1 MRRFPASTASSRRAL
16 VALAAGAVV
25 VAVPAHAADRGD
37 ELKDKK
43 HKVEKKIDKADHAAE
58 ESSEA
63 LKAANAALAE
73 AQSDLV
79 DARAYLAQTRG
90 ELAAAEAL
98 DRLMQQRLDAAI
110 ERLLKAQKDLADGEA
125 HVAEQE
131 DDLRAM
137 VVANYEQGDPGLM
150 GLSMVFTSQEP
161 ADIAGSMSASS
172 SVVNKESAIL
182 DSLEATKVLLE
193 VHRQEMEK
201 AKEEVAQRRAE
212 AAANL
217 ARKQSLEMQAESA
230 EAQVSEMVN
239 LRAQA
244 RDAAVKAK
252 KADLVVL
259 KNLIVERD
267 RIADLIAAEASK
279 GAGYTGPVHG
289 NGFLDAP
296 VDGRVTSPFGWRVH
310 PIYGYRALHNGIDI
324 GAACGTPIRASQ
336 SGTVLSAYYQ
346 SAWGNRLIMDHGV
359 KYGVGVATIY
369 NHLSGYAASVGEHVK
384 KGEVIAY
391 VGTTGWSTGCHLHY
405 TVLENGV
412 AVDPLKWL

>member
-1 MRRFPASTASSRRAL
+1 

-25 VAVPAHAADRGD
+25 VAVPAHAAERGD
-37 ELKDKK
+37 DLKDKK
-43 HKVEKKIDKADHAAE
+43 HKVEKKIDKADHQAE

-98 DRLMQQRLDAAI
+98 DRLMQQRLDAAVQ
-110 ERLLKAQKDLADGEA
+110 RLLKAQKDLADGEA

-172 SVVNKESAIL
+172 SVVNKQSAIL

-230 EAQVSEMVN
+230 ESQVSQMVN

-244 RDAAVKAK
+244 RDAAAKAK

-259 KNLIVERD
+259 KNLVVERD

-279 GAGYTGPVHG
+279 GAGYTGPVSG

-296 VDGRVTSPFGWRVH
+296 VDGPVTSPYGWRIH
-310 PIYGYRALHNGIDI
+310 PIYGYRSLHDGTDF
-324 GAACGTPIRASQ
+324 GVACGEPIRAAAR
-336 SGTVLSAYYQ
+336 GKVLTEYYQ
-346 SAWGNRLIMDHGV
+346 TAYGNRIVIDHGV
-359 KYGVGVATIY
+359 HYGVGVATIS
-369 NHLSGYAASVGEHVK
+369 NHLSGYAVAVGETVK
-384 KGEVIAY
+384 RGQTIGY
-391 VGTTGWSTGCHLHY
+391 VGNTGWSTGCHLHF
-405 TVLENGV
+405 TVLENGK
-412 AVDPLKWL
+412 AVDPMKWF